1 MDVNTCAELRNL
13 FTGFSFFCCFIG
25 SQFNGLLAFLVV
37 VPLNQYDD
45 DDDDGALAFL
55 FRHAWKQLSKSL

>member
-25 SQFNGLLAFLVV
+25 SQFNGLLAFLV
-37 VPLNQYDD
+37 PLNQYDD